1 MTEDL
6 YFKIVLIL
14 KNVYALD
21 IKELIFK
28 YSTL

>member
-6 YFKIVLIL
+6 YSIIVLIL